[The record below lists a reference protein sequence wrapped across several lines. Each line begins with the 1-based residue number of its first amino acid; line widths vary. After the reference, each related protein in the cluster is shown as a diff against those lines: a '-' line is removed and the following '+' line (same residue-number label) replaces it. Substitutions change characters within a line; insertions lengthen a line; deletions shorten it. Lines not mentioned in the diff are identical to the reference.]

1 MNLHVHRLRIDLH
14 LHTHYSEDGRT
25 TLEEAI
31 QYAKEKQLDGIAI
44 TDHDT
49 VQGALKL
56 TKRKDLIVV
65 PGIEVSSRHG
75 HILGLNIT
83 ESIQP
88 KLDITETV
96 EKIRSLGG
104 VAVIAHP
111 SVAIKT
117 GMGTT
122 IPSASKIDAVEVINA
137 SAFPFSLST
146 YLARRLARRLRL
158 PETAGSDSHYPQEI
172 GSAYTIIDADSNLD
186 DIMEAIRKGKTEP
199 VGKPISWARRLER
212 GSQNIK
218 KWLGGH

>member
-1 MNLHVHRLRIDLH
+1 LH
-14 LHTHYSEDGRT
+14 LHTQYSEDGKT
-25 TLEEAI
+25 TLEEAV
-31 QYAKEKQLDGIAI
+31 QYAKERRLDGIAI

-56 TKRKDLIVV
+56 TKRKDLIIV
-65 PGIEVSSRHG
+65 PGIEISSRHG

-83 ESIQP
+83 EPIQP

-96 EKIRSLGG
+96 GKIRSLGG
-104 VAVIAHP
+104 VAVVAHP
-111 SVAIKT
+111 SVVIKT

-122 IPSASKIDAVEVINA
+122 IPLGSGIDAVEVMNA

-146 YLARRLARRLRL
+146 YLSRRLAQRLRL

-172 GSAYTIIDADSNLD
+172 GSAYTIIDADSDRD

-199 VGKPISWARRLER
+199 AGKPISWTRRLER
-212 GSQNIK
+212 GSQNIRE
-218 KWLGGH
+218 WLGGH

>member
-1 MNLHVHRLRIDLH
+1 MKIHVHHLKVDLH
-14 LHTHYSEDGRT
+14 LHTHYSEDGKT

-31 QYAKEKQLDGIAI
+31 QYAKERQLDGIAI

-56 TKRKDLIVV
+56 AKRKDLIVI

-75 HILGLNIT
+75 HVLGLNIT
-83 ESIQP
+83 EPIRP

-96 EKIRSLGG
+96 EKIRLLGG
-104 VAVIAHP
+104 VAVVAHP
-111 SVAIKT
+111 AVAIKT

-122 IPSASKIDAVEVINA
+122 IRSASGIDAVEVINA

-146 YLARRLARRLRL
+146 YLSRRLAHRLGL

-172 GSAYTIIDADSNLD
+172 GSAYTIIDADSNRD

-199 VGKPISWARRLER
+199 AGKPISWTRRLER
-212 GSQNIK
+212 GSQNVRK
-218 KWLGGH
+218 RLGGH